1 MCEVLTWKLKDCVL
15 CQVVEYRYS
24 NLMFVMRWWSDTDT
38 FYTQMFHTFFIE
50 LLEALLKFYDYGKT
64 NKVSTAMFIKARE
77 ARSCSCQSC
86 GEQLVAV
93 VNFQAE
99 RDRDI
104 GRPCRGRSPARGACR
119 PVAQLAARR
128 HSLSRFPQP
137 TLSGACCATFL
148 FTRAVMFRT
157 SEQVWREIRKVFRVR
172 SDCLSDV
179 CDNT

>member
-1 MCEVLTWKLKDCVL
+1 ML
-15 CQVVEYRYS
+15 CQLIEYPHA
-24 NLMFVMRWWSDTDT
+24 NLMLIMRWCSDIRTL
-38 FYTQMFHTFFIE
+38 YTRMFHTFFIE

-104 GRPCRGRSPARGACR
+104 IRPCRGRSPARGACR

-137 TLSGACCATFL
+137 PLSGVCCVTFL
-148 FTRAVMFRT
+148 RTRAVMFRT
-157 SEQVWREIRKVFRVR
+157 SEQVWREIRKVFRVCA
-172 SDCLSDV
+172 DCLSDV

>member
-1 MCEVLTWKLKDCVL
+1 
-15 CQVVEYRYS
+15 
-24 NLMFVMRWWSDTDT
+24 
-38 FYTQMFHTFFIE
+38 MFHTFFIE

-77 ARSCSCQSC
+77 ARSCLCQSC

-93 VNFQAE
+93 VNFQTE

-128 HSLSRFPQP
+128 HSLSRFPHSVVSAALRFSVLGP
-137 TLSGACCATFL
+137 LCFVLRNKFDGKFVKFSECVRTASAMCAITPSQ
-148 FTRAVMFRT
+148 TVT
-157 SEQVWREIRKVFRVR
+157 I
-172 SDCLSDV
+172 
-179 CDNT
+179 